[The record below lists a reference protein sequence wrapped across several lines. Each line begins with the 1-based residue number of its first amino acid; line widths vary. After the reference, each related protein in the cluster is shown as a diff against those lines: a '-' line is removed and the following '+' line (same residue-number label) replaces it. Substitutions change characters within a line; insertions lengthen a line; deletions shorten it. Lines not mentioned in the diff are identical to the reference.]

1 MHDYH
6 EKFSSITELKVSIM
20 NAFMDHVPA
29 TTYFNVGYF
38 LGKQSSKY
46 WIVNK
51 EDLELMYTSMKKKDI
66 YSKRTVYLQE
76 KQATVAGARLNRLVH
91 AGKPLEL
98 T

>member
-1 MHDYH
+1 MIREMHDYH

-66 YSKRTVYLQE
+66 LLWCD
-76 KQATVAGARLNRLVH
+76 ARSESTTNDKNASH
-91 AGKPLEL
+91 K
-98 T
+98 

>member
-66 YSKRTVYLQE
+66 YVQYIYKKSKLQWL
-76 KQATVAGARLNRLVH
+76 ARDSIDQFTQKNL
-91 AGKPLEL
+91 
-98 T
+98 